1 MKKSFKDLIKGIVTS
16 SLAAIAGTHG
26 AEAAPVVTFN
36 DSDTDMDKVS
46 FGEAKKDLSYKL
58 LLQINDDDSYS
69 LSGHRSHSSHRSH
82 RSHSSHR
89 SGSSHYSHSSH
100 YSSTTTTTT
109 RSTTSSSSSSTYVSP
124 SSYTVGSRVM
134 KKDLYGADVKQ
145 LTDGLVKSEY
155 IKSSQ
160 VKKNTSGYV
169 LYDDTVFEAVKA
181 FQKDMGL
188 TADGIAGST
197 TCDKL
202 EAYAKTYYKLG
213 DRVLKVGMSG
223 TDVAEMKNYL
233 IDKGYLQGTTVKGA
247 ILFDTTIENALK
259 AFLADVGLEWAGQT
273 DSDIVFYVK
282 KKYND

>member
-1 MKKSFKDLIKGIVTS
+1 MKKSFKDLIKGVITS

-36 DSDTDMDKVS
+36 DSDIDMDKVS
-46 FGEAKKDLSYKL
+46 FGEVKKDLSYKL

-100 YSSTTTTTT
+100 YSSTTTT
-109 RSTTSSSSSSTYVSP
+109 RSTTSSSSTSTYVSP
-124 SSYTVGSRVM
+124 SSYTVGSRIM
-134 KKDLYGADVKQ
+134 KKDLYGTDVKQ
-145 LTDGLVKSEY
+145 LTDWLVKCDY
-155 IKSSQ
+155 LKSTQ
-160 VKKNTSGYV
+160 VSKNYLDYV
-169 LYDDTVFEAVKA
+169 VYDDAVVNAVKA
-181 FQKDMGL
+181 FQKDMGI
-188 TADGIAGST
+188 TVDGSAGST
-197 TCDKL
+197 TVDKL
-202 EAYAKTYYKLG
+202 RSYATSYYKLG
-213 DRVLKVGMSG
+213 DRALKVGMSG

-233 IDKGYLQGTTVKGA
+233 IDKGYLQGAPVKGT

-273 DSDIVFYVK
+273 DSDIIFYVK
-282 KKYND
+282 KKYDD